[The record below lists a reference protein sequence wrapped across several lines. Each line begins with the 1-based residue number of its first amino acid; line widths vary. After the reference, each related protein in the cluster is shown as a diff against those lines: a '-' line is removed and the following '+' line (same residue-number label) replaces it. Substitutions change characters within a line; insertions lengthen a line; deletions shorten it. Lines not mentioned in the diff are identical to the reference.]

1 MFNLPTSST
10 CLCRFLDA
18 AHLCLSAHFVYYY
31 IVVNYDNPS
40 ALLAMTWSYK
50 VRFSAWREVM
60 RPDFISPQ
68 LRSVVDVCSSLDGRR
83 IRVPANPGIGICGG
97 LRTYVSRC
105 TFFGILVSHIVHHS
119 LYTLRLWTCKYSSYY
134 STLPQSDARYGF
146 FGVLALTAGY
156 STRHRRTYRAVRKG
170 RSTVELAEGHFAA
183 VRREMDYAANSPVF
197 CGESAWVSFAIDF

>member
-50 VRFSAWREVM
+50 VRSFAWRGVTC
-60 RPDFISPQ
+60 PDFISPQ
-68 LRSVVDVCSSLDGRR
+68 LRSVVDVCPSLDGRR

-105 TFFGILVSHIVHHS
+105 TFSGIAGSHIACRS
-119 LYTLRLWTCKYSSYY
+119 LYTLRLWTCKCNSYY
-134 STLPQSDARYGF
+134 DGHLSIVF
-146 FGVLALTAGY
+146 
-156 STRHRRTYRAVRKG
+156 
-170 RSTVELAEGHFAA
+170 RSKAT
-183 VRREMDYAANSPVF
+183 PVV
-197 CGESAWVSFAIDF
+197 VSLGS